1 MLIPFLLTLAASAAS
16 STVQEA
22 GRSAPE
28 PTSVTRAFVGA
39 RLLPISG
46 PPIENGVLVVSGG
59 KIVSVEAGD
68 LVPEGAEVIDASG
81 KTIMPG
87 LICTHSHLG
96 GVGGADG
103 SGPIQPDVRVSDS
116 LNVRDSGYMRA
127 LAGGLT
133 ALNVMPGSGHLL
145 SGQTSYLKLRAGVR
159 TVEDMFI
166 RDESGAPMGGLKM
179 ANGTN
184 PMKGGSFP
192 GTRGR
197 SAALVRK
204 KFIAAQEYMAKIE
217 AAGGDEDKLPNRHIG
232 LEALAEVLS
241 GKRVVHH
248 HTHRHD
254 DILTVLRL
262 SQEFKFRV
270 VLHHVSEAWKVADE
284 IAQSG
289 AACSIILVDSPGGK
303 PEAIDVAYKTG
314 GILERA
320 GVKVAFHTDDWITDS
335 RLFLRMGALAVR
347 AGMSREGALRALTLA
362 GAEILEIEG
371 RTGSLDAGKD
381 ADFVILDGD
390 PFSVYTKVLETWVE
404 GTQRFDRSQPEQALY
419 AEGGYG
425 AAHDQDPYFCCFG
438 QQAGGQ

>member
-1 MLIPFLLTLAASAAS
+1 M
-16 STVQEA
+16 
-22 GRSAPE
+22 
-28 PTSVTRAFVGA
+28 RAFVGA
-39 RLLPISG
+39 RILPISG
-46 PPIENGVLVVSGG
+46 PPIEKGVLVISGG
-59 KIVSVEAGD
+59 KIVSVTSGEAA
-68 LVPEGAEVIDASG
+68 PEGAEVIDVSG

-116 LNVRDSGYMRA
+116 LNTRDAGYMRA

-133 ALNVMPGSGHLL
+133 SLNVMPGSGHLL
-145 SGQTSYLKLRAGVR
+145 SGQTIYLKLRDGAR
-159 TVEDMFI
+159 TIEDMFI
-166 RDESGAPMGGLKM
+166 RDEDGAPMGGIKM

-204 KFIAAQEYMAKIE
+204 QFIGAQEYMKKV
-217 AAGGDEDKLPNRHIG
+217 AAAEGDVSKLPNRHIG
-232 LEALAEVLS
+232 LEALSEVLS

-262 SQEFKFRV
+262 AEEFKFRV

-284 IAQSG
+284 IAKSG

-303 PEAIDVAYKTG
+303 LEAIDVAFRTG
-314 GILERA
+314 GVLERA

-347 AGMSREGALRALTLA
+347 AGMTREGALRALTLS
-362 GAEILEIEG
+362 GAEILEIG
-371 RTGSLDAGKD
+371 HRTGSLEAGKD
-381 ADFVILDGD
+381 ADFAILDGD
-390 PFSVYTKVLETWVE
+390 PFSVYTKVVETWVE
-404 GTQRFDRSQPEQALY
+404 GVQRFDRSRPKDALY

-438 QQAGGQ
+438 LQAGGQ